1 MARQVRTTRPS
12 SLENHPYH
20 QHRTEPE
27 TTVTST
33 ALPRTDLLPGVQAFL
48 SSERRLLIG
57 DEWVPAASGRTFATL
72 DPARGAPL
80 VEVAHGDAVDVERAV
95 AAAKAAFEPGS
106 AWRRTSPRQRARLL
120 WRAAELIDQHADELA
135 QLETLDNGKPLAS
148 SLGDVGVAAEL
159 FRYFAGWA
167 TKIEGTTIPMSVEG
181 KSFLAYTVREPV
193 GVVGAIVPWNFP
205 LTMACFKVIP
215 SLTAGNTVVLKPAEQ
230 TPLTALRLGELL
242 LEAGFPPGAVNVVT
256 GFGEAGAALVEHPD
270 VDKVAFTGS
279 TATGKRIVQAAA
291 GNLKK
296 VSLELG
302 GKAPNIIFADADL
315 PAAIAGSAHAGFFN
329 QGQCCVNGSRLY
341 VQRDVYDEVVEG
353 IARIA
358 RDITIGSGFDPS
370 TDMGPLITA
379 EQQSMV
385 LGHVERSMAD
395 GATAVA
401 GGARGIDQGFFMQ
414 PTLLTGVGE
423 DWPMQRLEVFGPVV
437 TATPFDD
444 EDEVVRLAN
453 DTRYGLAAGVW
464 TRDAGR
470 AHRVGHALRA
480 GTVWLNTWHA
490 DDVVLPRGGFKESGW
505 GRELGS
511 FGLDDFTELKTV
523 ISDIG

>member
-1 MARQVRTTRPS
+1 MTT
-12 SLENHPYH
+12 
-20 QHRTEPE
+20 
-27 TTVTST
+27 T
-33 ALPRTDLLPGVQAFL
+33 APPRADLLPAVSAFL
-48 SSERRLLIG
+48 GSERRMLIG
-57 DEWVPAASGRTFATL
+57 GDWVPAASGRTFETL
-72 DPARGAPL
+72 DPATGTVL
-80 VEVAHGDAVDVERAV
+80 TTVAQADAVDVDRAV
-95 AAAKAAFEPGS
+95 AAARAAFEPGS
-106 AWRRTSPRQRARLL
+106 PWRRTTPRQRARLL
-120 WRAAELIDQHADELA
+120 WRTAELIDAHAEELA

-148 SLGDVGVAAEL
+148 AAGDVAVAAEL

-167 TKIEGTTIPMSVEG
+167 TKIEGTTIPMSTEDRTY
-181 KSFLAYTVREPV
+181 LAYTVREPV

-205 LTMACFKVIP
+205 LTMACFKVVP

-242 LEAGFPPGAVNVVT
+242 LEAGLPTGVLNIVT
-256 GFGEAGAALVEHPD
+256 GFGDAGAAIVAHPD

-279 TATGKRIVQAAA
+279 TATGKRIVASAA

-315 PAAIAGSAHAGFFN
+315 PAAITGSAHAGFFN

-341 VQRDVYDEVVEG
+341 VQRDVFDEVVEG
-353 IARIA
+353 IAAVA
-358 RDITIGSGFDPS
+358 RGITLGNGFDPA

-385 LGHVERSMAD
+385 LGHVEESMSG

-401 GGARGIDQGFFMQ
+401 GGARGRDEGFFMQ

-423 DWPMQRLEVFGPVV
+423 DAPMQRLEVFGPVV
-437 TATPFDD
+437 TATPFDT
-444 EDEVVRLAN
+444 EDEVFRLAN

-464 TRDAGR
+464 TRDSGR
-470 AHRVGHALRA
+470 AHRAGAALRA

-511 FGLDDFTELKTV
+511 FGLDDYTELKTV
-523 ISDIG
+523 IADIS

>member
-1 MARQVRTTRPS
+1 M
-12 SLENHPYH
+12 
-20 QHRTEPE
+20 
-27 TTVTST
+27 T
-33 ALPRTDLLPGVQAFL
+33 ATAPPRTDLLPAVSAFL
-48 SSERRLLIG
+48 AGDKRLLIG
-57 DEWVPAASGRTFATL
+57 SEWVPASSGRTFETV
-72 DPARGAPL
+72 DPATGTVLTSVQHAD
-80 VEVAHGDAVDVERAV
+80 AGDVDRAV
-95 AAAKAAFEPGS
+95 AAARAAFEPGS
-106 AWRRTSPRQRARLL
+106 AWRRTTPRQRARLL
-120 WRAAELIDQHADELA
+120 WRTAELIDAHAEELA
-135 QLETLDNGKPLAS
+135 QLETLDNGKPLS
-148 SLGDVGVAAEL
+148 SAAGDVAVAAEL

-167 TKIEGTTIPMSVEG
+167 TKIEGTTIPMSNEDR
-181 KSFLAYTVREPV
+181 SYLAYTVREPL

-215 SLTAGNTVVLKPAEQ
+215 SVTAGNTVVLKPAEQ
-230 TPLTALRLGELL
+230 TPLTALRLGELM
-242 LEAGFPPGAVNVVT
+242 LEAGFPPGVLNIIT
-256 GFGEAGAALVEHPD
+256 GFGEAGAAIVAHPD

-279 TATGKRIVQAAA
+279 TEVGKRIVTAAA

-315 PAAIAGSAHAGFFN
+315 EAAAVGSAHAGFFN

-341 VQRDVYDEVVEG
+341 VQREVFDEVVEG

-358 RDITIGSGFDPS
+358 RDITIGNGFDPT
-370 TDMGPLITA
+370 TDMGPLISA

-385 LGHVERSMAD
+385 LGHVERSVSD

-401 GGARGIDQGFFMQ
+401 GGARGRDEGFFMQ

-423 DWPMQRLEVFGPVV
+423 NAPMQQLEVFGPVV
-437 TATPFDD
+437 TATPFDT
-444 EDEVVRLAN
+444 EEEVFRLAN
-453 DTRYGLAAGVW
+453 ATRYGLAAGVW
-464 TRDAGR
+464 SRDAGR
-470 AHRVGHALRA
+470 AHRAGAALRA

-523 ISDIG
+523 IADIT